1 MNYYA
6 IIVAGG
12 SGNRMNNS
20 IPKQFLLL
28 NGKPVLM
35 HSIEVFSNC
44 LQKPEIIVVLG
55 QDLHQDWN
63 KLCAKFDFIIPHT
76 IVNSGAERFHS
87 VKNALS
93 MLNAD
98 GIVAIHDAARPLV
111 STSVVNQSFEV
122 ALEKGNSVVGIL
134 PVDSVRKVVSDGSS
148 RALDRS
154 ELRLVQTPQTFR
166 LSDLQASYH
175 VEYRSGFTDDASV
188 MEYFGLEINVIE
200 GNRENIKITYP
211 NDLEIASILMYKKRP

>member
-28 NGKPVLM
+28 NGKPVIM
-35 HSIEVFSNC
+35 HSIEVFYNC
-44 LQKPEIIVVLG
+44 PQKPEIIVVLG
-55 QDLHQDWN
+55 HDLHHDWN
-63 KLCAKFDFIIPHT
+63 KLCAEFDFRIPH
-76 IVNSGAERFHS
+76 ILINSGTERFHS
-87 VKNALS
+87 VKNALLS
-93 MLNAD
+93 INVD

-111 STSVVNQSFEV
+111 SASVVKTSFEV
-122 ALEKGNSVVGIL
+122 ALAKGNSVVGIL
-134 PVDSVRKVVSDGSS
+134 PVDSIRQVSIDGSS

-154 ELRLVQTPQTFR
+154 ELRLVQTPQTFKV
-166 LSDLQASYH
+166 SDLQAAYN
-175 VEYRSGFTDDASV
+175 VKYKSGFTDDASV
-188 MEYFGLEINVIE
+188 MESYGIKINVIE